1 MGPTKVIVKQD
12 AIYDAKTGKL
22 IAAGLASRKDLESY
36 AARHYV
42 ALPEVDK
49 TGKVWLLNGQPVYCF
64 RGSRY
69 ETLDDHQPHLA
80 RCPECGGMAIRIEE
94 VTLER
99 DCLRCTH
106 CGHEFDSRMEMMES

>member
-1 MGPTKVIVKQD
+1 MGPTKVTVKDD

-22 IAAGLASRKDLESY
+22 IKDGLAGHKELEDY
-36 AARHYV
+36 AAHHYI

-49 TGKVWLLNGQPVYCF
+49 TGKAWQLDGQPVYCF

-69 ETLDDHQPHLA
+69 ETLDDHQPHLS

-106 CGHEFDSRMEMMES
+106 CGHEFDARLEMLES